1 MLNVNYELLAEKVK
15 DYKKAKWLTYQEL
28 EDKLNVPQNVVL
40 NFIHKGTKLHFETVL
55 KICNVLNINLSEIG
69 ILPTEMSTGE
79 KLKYYRALR
88 GYTIVQLS
96 KISGLSADILGL
108 IENNKRRLTP
118 ANRLKLIKVL
128 DLPSDELLDTGVTTG
143 ERIRLARQEQGLT
156 QGELCEK
163 LGWTPR
169 KLSAFER
176 NLTVVSKDELKAI
189 SVCLNKPIKYFIS

>member
-88 GYTIVQLS
+88 GYTIV
-96 KISGLSADILGL
+96 
-108 IENNKRRLTP
+108 
-118 ANRLKLIKVL
+118 
-128 DLPSDELLDTGVTTG
+128 
-143 ERIRLARQEQGLT
+143 
-156 QGELCEK
+156 
-163 LGWTPR
+163 
-169 KLSAFER
+169 
-176 NLTVVSKDELKAI
+176 
-189 SVCLNKPIKYFIS
+189 